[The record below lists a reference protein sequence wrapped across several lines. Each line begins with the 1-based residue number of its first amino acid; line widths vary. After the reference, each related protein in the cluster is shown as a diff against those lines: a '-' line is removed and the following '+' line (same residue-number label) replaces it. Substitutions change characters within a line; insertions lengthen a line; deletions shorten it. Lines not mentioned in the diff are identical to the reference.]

1 MLDGGNNFNKKK
13 SKEKAEEL
21 MKILDRER
29 MEKEK
34 IKVRSQGAW
43 VDKLQILQEKE
54 LDVNHFFFI

>member
-43 VDKLQILQEKE
+43 VDKL
-54 LDVNHFFFI
+54 